1 MNAIQL
7 ATGDRHEFD
16 AIVAACDVPGIQK
29 VLPESFRQFK
39 EFDNIYELDCVQIAT
54 VQLRFDGWVTE
65 MNDPARMRDVSG
77 DQSDGKGAGI
87 DNLLYSADAEFS
99 CFADLALVSP
109 GEYYK
114 EGEGSLMQAVMDSRA
129 FGRSEEQIVQD
140 CLQQMYTLFPS
151 ARELNCTWSN
161 VVKLGQSLYREKPG
175 QEFRPGQ
182 ATPIPNFFLA
192 GSYTYQDYIDLDG
205 GRHQVGADGR
215 RRGDARADAIGK
227 MRQVAAEQREPVA
240 A

>member
-1 MNAIQL
+1 MNAIQR

-99 CFADLALVSP
+99 
-109 GEYYK
+109 
-114 EGEGSLMQAVMDSRA
+114 
-129 FGRSEEQIVQD
+129 
-140 CLQQMYTLFPS
+140 
-151 ARELNCTWSN
+151 
-161 VVKLGQSLYREKPG
+161 
-175 QEFRPGQ
+175 
-182 ATPIPNFFLA
+182 
-192 GSYTYQDYIDLDG
+192 
-205 GRHQVGADGR
+205 
-215 RRGDARADAIGK
+215 
-227 MRQVAAEQREPVA
+227 
-240 A
+240 